1 MVTGQ
6 QRSVSGFQRPGGL
19 RHAGMMPALV
29 AMMAT
34 IALAGYMFPSG
45 LAADDAMMSGQP
57 DAMSSDGMAAT
68 LPEYARYDAD
78 SIDSRAQAAVV
89 GALMLYWEDG
99 PAAFE
104 MITPE
109 EALITDTIYP
119 FVLDAETLETVAHG
133 AFPDLTGVIADTLT
147 RADSPIDIIL
157 ADLERDGGTWV
168 EYMATNPANGI
179 IQPKRSW
186 LYLHDGYIFGSGHY
200 LSESEVKY
208 TVEDAVRLYESKG
221 QEAFEI
227 ITPEET
233 LLVTELYPFIF
244 NSATLK
250 TVAHGAIP
258 DRLGHVPYSILN
270 TGDRPVEDIMADLER
285 DGGTWVEYVFTNPA
299 TETKQLKR
307 SWLYLYDGYIF
318 SSGYYIQDSRAQS
331 LVAEAIILYK
341 ANDEDAFD
349 IITPEVVDPLAL
361 QSAFVLDETTLEVVA
376 HGLLPSLVGST
387 DQNLVAADRS
397 LERIM
402 NDLRHKEGAWMW
414 YMAQNP
420 ATLTDQLTYTYAS
433 LHDGYI
439 FAAGYSLPDSRIQS
453 VVDEAIY
460 TYRNDPES
468 GFEVIA
474 SGTLNR
480 LDIYPAVRNFTHIV
494 AHGTL
499 PHLIGPI
506 PSFQTARSN
515 ADTWSVAAE
524 SGGTV
529 WSLYSFVNP
538 FTGADQ
544 IKRGINILY
553 DDYLFSSTYTVS
565 DADTRSAVDYA
576 IFTYESNK
584 ENNAWID
591 IITPDEP
598 VMTDD
603 LYPFVINA
611 TSWTRLADGVVPDRV
626 GKAETI
632 LDTSGR
638 SVEDVLAELEAN
650 GSVWVTYTFH
660 NPSTGIEQLKR
671 TYLEMRD
678 GLVFG
683 SGYYLLDSQVQTA
696 AHGSVL
702 DYNVKGMNA
711 ALAGINTI
719 PEQPVS
725 TYVFV
730 VDPAT
735 GMVQAQNVNS
745 DLISS
750 TSDWDAISSDL
761 SVDDILE
768 EVDAE
773 GGAWAS
779 YTFTN
784 PVTGETESKRTW
796 LIMHDGLVFGS
807 GYYSSD
813 IPEADVKFVVDGAIF
828 TYESN
833 KENNAWIDI
842 ITPDEPVMTDDLYPF
857 VINATSWTRL
867 ADGVVPDRVGKA
879 ETILDTSGRS
889 VEDVLAEL
897 EANGS
902 VWVTYTFHNPS
913 TDTEQLKRSYL
924 EMRDGIV
931 FGSGYYLLDSQV
943 QAATYGQILEYNNKG
958 RNAAFA
964 DLNTIP
970 EQAVPTYVFVVDPA
984 TGMIQAQNVNP
995 DLIGSTSDWD
1005 AISSN
1010 LSVDDI
1016 LNEIRTGTGMWV
1028 NYQLT
1033 NPVTGETQDKR
1044 TWLIMHDG
1052 LVFGSGYYT
1061 SD

>member
-6 QRSVSGFQRPGGL
+6 RLSVSGFQRWGGDR
-19 RHAGMMPALV
+19 RHTGMMTALIAV
-29 AMMAT
+29 VAT
-34 IALAGYMFPSG
+34 IALTGYVFPSG
-45 LAADDAMMSGQP
+45 LAADDAMMAGQP
-57 DAMSSDGMAAT
+57 DAMSSDGTAAT
-68 LPEYARYDAD
+68 PPEYARYDAD
-78 SIDSRAQAAVV
+78 SIDSRAQAVVV
-89 GALMLYWEDG
+89 GALILYWEMG

-147 RADSPIDIIL
+147 RADSPVDIIL

-168 EYMATNPANGI
+168 EYMDTNPANGI

-186 LYLHDGYIFGSGHY
+186 LYLHDSYIFGSGHY

-208 TVEDAVRLYESKG
+208 TVEEAVRLYESKG

-227 ITPEET
+227 ITPKET

-244 NSATLK
+244 NSTTLK

-402 NDLRHKEGAWMW
+402 DELRHKEGAWMW

-439 FAAGYSLPDSRIQS
+439 FASGYSLPDSRIQS
-453 VVDEAIY
+453 MADEATY

-468 GFEVIA
+468 GFEVIT
-474 SGTLNR
+474 SGELNR
-480 LDIYPAVRNFTHIV
+480 LEIYPFVRNLTHIQ

-499 PHLIGPI
+499 PHLVGPI
-506 PSFQTARSN
+506 PKISGVPQHQ
-515 ADTWSVAAE
+515 VAEVLKQRDGALW
-524 SGGTV
+524 V
-529 WSLYSFVNP
+529 DFVFVNP
-538 FTGADQ
+538 HTNTEQ
-544 IKRGINILY
+544 IKRSWMATYNE
-553 DDYLFSSTYTVS
+553 YLFGSAYAVP
-565 DADTRSAVDYA
+565 DADVQSAVDYA

-584 ENNAWID
+584 ENDAWIG

-638 SVEDVLAELEAN
+638 SVEDVLAELE
-650 GSVWVTYTFH
+650 
-660 NPSTGIEQLKR
+660 
-671 TYLEMRD
+671 D
-678 GLVFG
+678 
-683 SGYYLLDSQVQTA
+683 
-696 AHGSVL
+696 
-702 DYNVKGMNA
+702 
-711 ALAGINTI
+711 
-719 PEQPVS
+719 
-725 TYVFV
+725 
-730 VDPAT
+730 
-735 GMVQAQNVNS
+735 
-745 DLISS
+745 
-750 TSDWDAISSDL
+750 
-761 SVDDILE
+761 
-768 EVDAE
+768 
-773 GGAWAS
+773 
-779 YTFTN
+779 
-784 PVTGETESKRTW
+784 
-796 LIMHDGLVFGS
+796 
-807 GYYSSD
+807 
-813 IPEADVKFVVDGAIF
+813 
-828 TYESN
+828 
-833 KENNAWIDI
+833 
-842 ITPDEPVMTDDLYPF
+842 
-857 VINATSWTRL
+857 
-867 ADGVVPDRVGKA
+867 
-879 ETILDTSGRS
+879 
-889 VEDVLAEL
+889 
-897 EANGS
+897 NGS

-913 TDTEQLKRSYL
+913 TDTEQLKRTYL
-924 EMRDGIV
+924 ELRDGLV
-931 FGSGYYLLDSQV
+931 FGSGYYLRDSQV
-943 QAATYGQILEYNNKG
+943 QAATHGQILEYNNNG
-958 RNAAFA
+958 RDAAFA

-984 TGMIQAQNVNP
+984 TGTVQAQNVNP

-1016 LNEIRTGTGMWV
+1016 LNEIRRETGMWV

-1033 NPVTGETQDKR
+1033 NPVTGQTHDKR

>member
-1 MVTGQ
+1 MV
-6 QRSVSGFQRPGGL
+6 L
-19 RHAGMMPALV
+19 ALV
-29 AMMAT
+29 AVAAA
-34 IALAGYMFPSG
+34 IALAGYLLPYG
-45 LAADDAMMSGQP
+45 LAADDVMMSGQP
-57 DAMSSDGMAAT
+57 DAMSPDGAAAT
-68 LPEYARYDAD
+68 PPGYPRYDAD

-89 GALMLYWEDG
+89 GALKLYWEMG

-104 MITPE
+104 MITPG
-109 EALITDTIYP
+109 EAIHTDTIYP
-119 FVLDAETLETVAHG
+119 FILDAETLETVAHG
-133 AFPDLTGVIADTLT
+133 AFPDLAGVVADTLT
-147 RADSPIDIIL
+147 RADSSIDRIH
-157 ADLERDGGTWV
+157 ADLERDGATWA
-168 EYMATNPANGI
+168 EYMATNPANGL

-200 LSESEVKY
+200 LSESKVKY
-208 TVEDAVRLYESKG
+208 VVEDAVRLYESKG

-244 NSATLK
+244 NSTTLK

-258 DRLGHVPYSILN
+258 DRLGHVPYSVLN
-270 TGDRPVEDIMADLER
+270 TGDRPIEEIMADLER

-307 SWLYLYDGYIF
+307 SWLYLHGGYIF
-318 SSGYYIQDSRAQS
+318 GSGYYLQDSRAES

-341 ANDEDAFD
+341 GNDEGAFD
-349 IITPEVVDPLAL
+349 IITPEVADPLAL
-361 QSAFVLDETTLEVVA
+361 QSSFVLDETTLEVVA
-376 HGLLPSLVGST
+376 HGLLPDLVGST
-387 DQNLVAADRS
+387 DQHLAAADRS

-402 NDLRHKEGAWMW
+402 GELHSKEGSWVW
-414 YMAQNP
+414 YMGQNH
-420 ATLTDQLTYTYAS
+420 ATLADQLTRTYLS
-433 LHDGYI
+433 LHDGHI
-439 FAAGYSLPDSRIQS
+439 FGASYSLPDSRIQS
-453 VVDEAIY
+453 LVDEAIY

-468 GFEVIA
+468 GFAVIT

-499 PHLIGPI
+499 PHLIGPL
-506 PSFQTARSN
+506 PSFQIARSN
-515 ADTWSVAAE
+515 EGIWNAVAE
-524 SGGTV
+524 GGGTV

-544 IKRGINILY
+544 IKRGTNTLH
-553 DDYLFSSTYTVS
+553 DGYLFASTYTLS
-565 DADTRSAVDYA
+565 DADTRSAVDHA

-584 ENNAWID
+584 DNDAWID

-598 VMTDD
+598 VITDD

-632 LDTSGR
+632 LDTSIR
-638 SVEDVLAELEAN
+638 SVEDVLADLEAN
-650 GSVWVTYTFH
+650 EGTWVTYTFH

-671 TYLEMRD
+671 TYLQLRD

-683 SGYYLLDSQVQTA
+683 SGYYLLDSQVQA
-696 AHGSVL
+696 AAYGSVL

-711 ALAGINTI
+711 TLADIDTI

-730 VDPAT
+730 ADQAT
-735 GMVQAQNVNS
+735 GMILAQNVS
-745 DLISS
+745 PDLIGS
-750 TSDWDAISSDL
+750 TSDWDAINSDL
-761 SVDDILE
+761 PVDEILE
-768 EVDAE
+768 GADAE

-784 PVTGETESKRTW
+784 PVTGDTESKRTW
-796 LIMHDGLVFGS
+796 LIPHDGLVFGS

-813 IPEADVKFVVDGAIF
+813 IPEADVRFVVDSAIF

-833 KENNAWIDI
+833 KDNDAWIDI
-842 ITPDEPVMTDDLYPF
+842 ITPDEPVITDDLYPF

-879 ETILDTSGRS
+879 ETILDTADRS
-889 VEDVLAEL
+889 VEDVLADL
-897 EANGS
+897 EANGGT
-902 VWVTYTFHNPS
+902 WVTYTFHNPS
-913 TDTEQLKRSYL
+913 TDTDQDKRTYLQL
-924 EMRDGIV
+924 RDGLV

-943 QAATYGQILEYNNKG
+943 QAAAYGQILEYNNKG
-958 RNAAFA
+958 RDAAFA

-970 EQAVPTYVFVVDPA
+970 EQPVSTYVFVADPA

-1005 AISSN
+1005 AISSD
-1010 LSVDDI
+1010 LPVDDI
-1016 LNEIRTGTGMWV
+1016 LSEIGRGTGMWV
-1028 NYQLT
+1028 NYQFT
-1033 NPVTGETQDKR
+1033 NPATGDTEDKR

-1061 SD
+1061 SG

>member
-1 MVTGQ
+1 M
-6 QRSVSGFQRPGGL
+6 RIM
-19 RHAGMMPALV
+19 AALIAV
-29 AMMAT
+29 VAT

-45 LAADDAMMSGQP
+45 LAADDAMMAGQP
-57 DAMSSDGMAAT
+57 DAMYSDGMAAT

-78 SIDSRAQAAVV
+78 SIDSRVQAAVV
-89 GALMLYWEDG
+89 GVLMQYWEMG

-104 MITPE
+104 MITPDD
-109 EALITDTIYP
+109 ALITDAIYP
-119 FVLDAETLETVAHG
+119 FVLDAETLETVVHG
-133 AFPDLTGVIADTLT
+133 AFPDLTGVIPDTLT
-147 RADSPIDIIL
+147 RADSSVHIIL

-244 NSATLK
+244 NSTTLK

-376 HGLLPSLVGST
+376 HGLLPDLVGST

-402 NDLRHKEGAWMW
+402 EDLRHKEGAWMW
-414 YMAQNP
+414 YMTQNP

-433 LHDGYI
+433 LYDGYI
-439 FAAGYSLPDSRIQS
+439 FGAGYSLPDSRIQS

-468 GFEVIA
+468 SFGVIT

-499 PHLIGPI
+499 PHLIGPL
-506 PSFQTARSN
+506 PSFQIARSN
-515 ADTWSVAAE
+515 AAIWSVAAE

-632 LDTSGR
+632 LDTSSR

-683 SGYYLLDSQVQTA
+683 SGYYLLDSQVHAA

-711 ALAGINTI
+711 TLADINTI

-735 GMVQAQNVNS
+735 GMIQAQNVNPN
-745 DLISS
+745 LISS

-761 SVDDILE
+761 PVDDILE

-833 KENNAWIDI
+833 KENNTWIDI

-879 ETILDTSGRS
+879 ETILDTSSRS

-931 FGSGYYLLDSQV
+931 FGSGYYLLDLQV

-958 RNAAFA
+958 RDAAFA

-970 EQAVPTYVFVVDPA
+970 EEPVPTYVFVVDPA
-984 TGMIQAQNVNP
+984 TGMVQAQNVNP

-1005 AISSN
+1005 AISSD

-1016 LNEIRTGTGMWV
+1016 LNEIRRGTGMWV
-1028 NYQLT
+1028 SYQLT